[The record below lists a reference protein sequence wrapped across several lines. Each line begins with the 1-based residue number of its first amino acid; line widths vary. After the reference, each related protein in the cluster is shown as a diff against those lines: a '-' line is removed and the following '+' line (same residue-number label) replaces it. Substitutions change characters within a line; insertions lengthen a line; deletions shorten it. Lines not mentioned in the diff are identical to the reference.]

1 MPVSFTGHAGD
12 ISLSLTPEVTPEI
25 SWQPLWRELDLV
37 FGLAVDATGGL
48 SLLNPSDFATLP
60 RDGVQL
66 ADVTVLGSEAGERIY
81 AGVGSLI
88 DAAGGDDELF
98 NTDSQGGNILVGGQ
112 GADSFFL
119 RPVNDRIIGGQ
130 LFADAIAFG
139 FPPFKALVD
148 QDKDTFLIDSSDPGS
163 NGSLQIIDFEL
174 GIDVLK
180 VDGITLDANWS
191 AIRQQLEALNVAI
204 NAAPVLNSSAI
215 SLTLLPGVEVSSDL
229 SSLASDPD
237 GDTLQLVK
245 LEGPAWVTTS
255 GTTVIASAPIGV
267 SKEQL
272 AALTLRL
279 AFSDGLALVPLAVQL
294 ALNEPPTALA
304 LTNTVS
310 SLAENTSTASRIKVA
325 DIVVTDDALGSNVIT
340 LAGADAASFEVIG
353 TELFL
358 KAGTVLDFKSKATYA
373 VTVSVSDPSLPGS
386 TPVSAAF
393 TLNIDD
399 VSDPGPTNSIN
410 LTTPNQQIITFAA
423 DPGSPLPTIA
433 SVSNPNLSGLPAG
446 IRLDQGIYAINYD
459 DVPIGGSVTLTLFL
473 PPGSNVNS
481 YWKYGPPSQGA
492 AEQWYDFRFDP
503 LTETGATFQDLNG
516 DGQNEVI
523 LRFRDGLRGDSDF
536 AVNGRII
543 DPGAPAFDPSLL
555 SPPTPDPPSPAIT
568 PPLPQPT
575 PTPDTPKP
583 SSKPQPTEPI
593 PSKPTPT
600 EPIPGVPSQRKPN
613 IIRATADIDRLTGT
627 PRRDIFVFSGV
638 QSTSSRKTVGFDTI
652 IDFQAR
658 DRIRIRNFNQ
668 KVISNPGNKKINA
681 LQGIASELSF
691 DAVDKTLGKNFKGK
705 AIGAFEVNGF
715 SGTFLA
721 LNAGR
726 KKVDG
731 GRPGFD
737 RLDALIFLED
747 YSLANQGAIKFA

>member
-1 MPVSFTGHAGD
+1 MPVSFTGNAGD
-12 ISLSLTPEVTPEI
+12 ISLSFTPAATPEI
-25 SWQPLWRELDLV
+25 SWQQGWRELDLV

-48 SLLNPSDFATLP
+48 SLLNPTDFAILP
-60 RDGVQL
+60 RAGVQL
-66 ADVTVLGSEAGERIY
+66 ADVTVLGSEGGERIY

-88 DAAGGDDELF
+88 DAAGGNDELF

-119 RPVNDRIIGGQ
+119 RPVNDRVIGGQ
-130 LFADAIAFG
+130 LFANAIAFG

-148 QDKDTFLIDSSDPGS
+148 QEKDTFLIDSSHPGS
-163 NGSLQIIDFEL
+163 SGSLQIIDFEL
-174 GIDVLK
+174 GVDVLK
-180 VDGITLDANWS
+180 VDGITLEANWS
-191 AIRQQLEALNVAI
+191 AVRQRLEALNLAI

-215 SLTLLPGVEVSSDL
+215 TLTLLPGVEVSSDL
-229 SSLASDPD
+229 SALATDPD

-255 GTTVIASAPIGV
+255 GTTVSASAPIGV

-279 AFSDGLALVPLAVQL
+279 AFSDGLAMVPLAVQL
-294 ALNEPPTALA
+294 SLHEPPTALA
-304 LTNTVS
+304 LTNTVA
-310 SLAENTSTASRIKVA
+310 SLAENTSTTSRIKVA
-325 DIVVTDDALGSNVIT
+325 DIVITDDALGSNVIS
-340 LAGADAASFEVIG
+340 LSGADATSFEVIG
-353 TELFL
+353 SELFL
-358 KAGTVLDFKSKATYA
+358 RAGTTLDFEIKAAYA
-373 VTVSVSDPSLPGS
+373 VTISVSDPSLPGS

-393 TLNIDD
+393 TLNIDE
-399 VSDPGPTNSIN
+399 VIDPAPTNSVN
-410 LTTPNQQIITFAA
+410 LTTPNQQTITFAA
-423 DPGSPLPTIA
+423 DPGSPLPKVT
-433 SVSNPNLSGLPAG
+433 SVSNLDLRGLPAD

-459 DVPIGGSVTLTLFL
+459 DVPIGGSATLTLFL
-473 PPGSNVNS
+473 PPGSNINS
-481 YWKYGPPSQGA
+481 YWKYGPTSQGA

-503 LTETGATFQDLNG
+503 LTKTGAKFEDLNG

-523 LRFRDGLRGDSDF
+523 LHFRDGLRGDSDF
-536 AVNGRII
+536 TVNGRII

-555 SPPTPDPPSPAIT
+555 PPPTPDPPST
-568 PPLPQPT
+568 PGKPKPPSRPQP
-575 PTPDTPKP
+575 PTN
-583 SSKPQPTEPI
+583 
-593 PSKPTPT
+593 
-600 EPIPGVPSQRKPN
+600 PIPGEPSKRKPN

-627 PRRDIFVFSGV
+627 PRRDIFVFRGV
-638 QSTSSRKTVGFDTI
+638 QSTSSRKNVGFDTI

-658 DRIRIRNFNQ
+658 DRIRIRNFKQ
-668 KVISNPGNKKINA
+668 KVISNPGNRKINA
-681 LQGIASELSF
+681 LQGIASELTF
-691 DAVDKTLGKNFKGK
+691 DAVNKTLGKDFKGK

-726 KKVDG
+726 RKVDG

-747 YSLANQGAIKFA
+747 YSLANHGAIKLI

>member
-1 MPVSFTGHAGD
+1 MPVSFTGNAGD
-12 ISLSLTPEVTPEI
+12 LNLSLTPEVSLEI

-37 FGLAVDATGGL
+37 FGLAVDVTGGL
-48 SLLNPSDFATLP
+48 SLINPTDFGILP
-60 RDGVQL
+60 RTGVQL
-66 ADVTVLGSEAGERIY
+66 ADVTVLGSEAGDRIY
-81 AGVGSLI
+81 AGIGSLI

-98 NTDSQGGNILVGGQ
+98 NTDSQGGNILVGGK

-148 QDKDTFLIDSSDPGS
+148 QAKDTFLIDSSDLDS
-163 NGSLQIIDFEL
+163 NGLLQIIDFEL
-174 GIDVLK
+174 GVDVLK
-180 VDGITLDANWS
+180 VDGITLEANWS
-191 AIRQQLEALNVAI
+191 AVRQQLEALNVAI
-204 NAAPVLNSSAI
+204 NAAPVLNSSGI
-215 SLTLLPGVEVSSDL
+215 TLTLLPGVEVSSDL
-229 SSLASDPD
+229 SALASDPD

-255 GTTVIASAPIGV
+255 GTTVSASAPIGV

-279 AFSDGLALVPLAVQL
+279 AFSDGLAMVPLAVQL

-304 LTNTVS
+304 LTNTIT
-310 SLAENTSTASRIKVA
+310 SLAENTSTTSRIKVA
-325 DIVVTDDALGSNVIT
+325 DIVITDDALGNNVIT
-340 LAGADAASFEVIG
+340 LAGADAASFEVDG

-358 KAGTVLDFKSKATYA
+358 KAGTVLDFESKTSYD
-373 VTVSVSDPSLPGS
+373 VSVSVSDPSLPGS

-393 TLNIDD
+393 TLNIDEVD
-399 VSDPGPTNSIN
+399 DPAPTNSIT
-410 LTTPNQQIITFAA
+410 LTTPNQQTITFAA
-423 DPGSPLPTIA
+423 DPGSPLPTVT
-433 SVSNPNLSGLPAG
+433 SVSNLDLSGLPAD
-446 IRLDQGIYAINYD
+446 ISLDQGLYAINYD
-459 DVPIGGSVTLTLFL
+459 DVPIGGSATLTLFL

-492 AEQWYDFRFDP
+492 AEQWYNFRFDP
-503 LTETGATFQDLNG
+503 LTETGAKFQDLNG

-523 LRFRDGLRGDSDF
+523 LHFRDGLRGDSDF
-536 AVNGRII
+536 SVNGRII

-555 SPPTPDPPSPAIT
+555 SPPTPKPPITPGEPRPPSR
-568 PPLPQPT
+568 PQP
-575 PTPDTPKP
+575 
-583 SSKPQPTEPI
+583 
-593 PSKPTPT
+593 PT
-600 EPIPGVPSQRKPN
+600 EPIPGEPSQRKPN

-638 QSTSSRKTVGFDTI
+638 QSTSSRKNVGFDTI

-691 DAVDKTLGKNFKGK
+691 DEVNKTLGRDFKGK
-705 AIGAFEVNGF
+705 AIGAFEANGF

-726 KKVDG
+726 RKVDG

-747 YSLANQGAIKFA
+747 YSLANQGVIKFA